1 MPAWPGGPCP
11 QCGEQMPPNVVH
23 CRNCRALLNAD
34 LDPDSVEIPQFI
46 PLQEIDS
53 YVELHP
59 EGYHVSCPLCDRE
72 LRINVKYLDQ
82 RVSCNICAGAFR
94 FDLSNPHIDKIA
106 MWASCPHCTRH
117 LRMAAKYAGAKVACK
132 FCGGKIMILD
142 E

>member
-1 MPAWPGGPCP
+1 
-11 QCGEQMPPNVVH
+11 MPPNVVH

-34 LDPDSVEIPQFI
+34 LDQDSVEIPQFI

-59 EGYHVSCPLCDRE
+59 EGYHVACPECDRE
-72 LRINVKYLDQ
+72 LRINVKYLGQ

-94 FDLSNPHIDKIA
+94 FDMNNPRIDKIA
-106 MWASCPHCTRH
+106 MWANCPHCTRH

-132 FCGGKIMILD
+132 FCGGKIMIVD